1 MKLVFATHNPG
12 KLQEVRELLAPD
24 YEVIGLSEL
33 GDHEDIEE
41 TALTLEG
48 NAWIKART
56 VWQKHGLSCFSDDT
70 GLEIEALDGAPGVF
84 SARFAGPNKDPQA
97 NMDKVLDELKG
108 QGNRKA
114 RFRTAV
120 ALVLNGE
127 EFLFEGT
134 VNGEITTV
142 QSGAKGFGYDPI
154 FSPNGYDTTFAEM
167 DGSTKNAISHRGL
180 AIKKLVAFLKAH

>member
-84 SARFAGPNKDPQA
+84 SARFAGPEKDPQA

-154 FSPNGYDTTFAEM
+154 FSPNGYNSTFAEM
-167 DGSTKNAISHRGL
+167 DAPTKNAISHRGL

>member
-84 SARFAGPNKDPQA
+84 SARFAGPDKDPQA

-108 QGNRKA
+108 QRNRKA

-154 FSPNGYDTTFAEM
+154 FSPNGYNTTFAEM
-167 DGSTKNAISHRGL
+167 DATTKNAISHRGL
-180 AIKKLVAFLKAH
+180 AIKKLVVFLKAH

>member
-84 SARFAGPNKDPQA
+84 SARFAGPDKDPQA

-108 QGNRKA
+108 QRNRKA

-120 ALVLNGE
+120 AMVLNGE

-154 FSPNGYDTTFAEM
+154 FSPNGYNSTFAEM
-167 DGSTKNAISHRGL
+167 DAPTKNAISHRGL
-180 AIKKLVAFLKAH
+180 AIKKLVAFLKTD

>member
-84 SARFAGPNKDPQA
+84 SARFAGPDKDPQA
-97 NMDKVLDELKG
+97 NMHKVLDKLKG

-154 FSPNGYDTTFAEM
+154 FSPNGYNSTFAEM
-167 DGSTKNAISHRGL
+167 DAPTKNAISHRGL

>member
-84 SARFAGPNKDPQA
+84 SARFAGPDKDPQA

-167 DGSTKNAISHRGL
+167 DGPTKNAISHRGL
-180 AIKKLVAFLKAH
+180 AIKRLVAFLKAH

>member
-84 SARFAGPNKDPQA
+84 SARFAGPEKDPQA

-108 QGNRKA
+108 QGNRNA

-167 DGSTKNAISHRGL
+167 DGPTKNAISHRGL

>member
-84 SARFAGPNKDPQA
+84 SARFAGPDKDPQA

-108 QGNRKA
+108 QRNRKA

-154 FSPNGYDTTFAEM
+154 FSPNGYNSTFAEM
-167 DGSTKNAISHRGL
+167 DAQTKNAISHRGL
-180 AIKKLVAFLKAH
+180 AIKKLVAFLKTD

>member
-84 SARFAGPNKDPQA
+84 SARFAGPDKDPQA

-114 RFRTAV
+114 WFRTAV

-127 EFLFEGT
+127 EFLFEGI

-167 DGSTKNAISHRGL
+167 DGPTKNAISHRGL

>member
-84 SARFAGPNKDPQA
+84 SARFAGPDKDPQA

-108 QGNRKA
+108 QRNRKA
-114 RFRTAV
+114 RFRTAA

-154 FSPNGYDTTFAEM
+154 FSPNGYNSTFAEM
-167 DGSTKNAISHRGL
+167 DAPTKNAISHRGL
-180 AIKKLVAFLKAH
+180 AIKKLVAFLKTD

>member
-84 SARFAGPNKDPQA
+84 SARFAGPEKDPQA

-167 DGSTKNAISHRGL
+167 DGPTKNAISHRGL
-180 AIKKLVAFLKAH
+180 AIKTLVAFLKAN

>member
-84 SARFAGPNKDPQA
+84 SARFAGPDKDPQA

-108 QGNRKA
+108 QRNRKA

-154 FSPNGYDTTFAEM
+154 FSPNGYNSTFAEM
-167 DGSTKNAISHRGL
+167 DAPTKNAISHRGL

>member
-56 VWQKHGLSCFSDDT
+56 IWQKHGLSCFSDDT

-84 SARFAGPNKDPQA
+84 SARFAGPDKDPQA

-167 DGSTKNAISHRGL
+167 DGPTKNAISHRGL

>member
-84 SARFAGPNKDPQA
+84 SARFAGPDKDPQA

-167 DGSTKNAISHRGL
+167 DGPTKNAISHRGL

>member
-12 KLQEVRELLAPD
+12 KLQEVRELLVPD

-41 TALTLEG
+41 AALTLEG

-84 SARFAGPNKDPQA
+84 SARFAGPDKDPQA

-108 QGNRKA
+108 QRNRKA

-154 FSPNGYDTTFAEM
+154 FSPNGYNTTFAEM
-167 DGSTKNAISHRGL
+167 DATAKNAISHRGL

>member
-84 SARFAGPNKDPQA
+84 SARFAGPDKDPQA

-167 DGSTKNAISHRGL
+167 DGPTKNAISHRGL
-180 AIKKLVAFLKAH
+180 AIKKLVAFLKTD

>member
-84 SARFAGPNKDPQA
+84 SARFAGPDKDPQA

-108 QGNRKA
+108 QRNRKA

-154 FSPNGYDTTFAEM
+154 FSPNGYNSTFAEM
-167 DGSTKNAISHRGL
+167 DAPTKNAISHRGL
-180 AIKKLVAFLKAH
+180 AIKKLVAFLKTD

>member
-24 YEVIGLSEL
+24 YEVIGLSDL
-33 GDHEDIEE
+33 GDHEEIEE

-70 GLEIEALDGAPGVF
+70 GLEIEALDGAPGVY
-84 SARFAGPNKDPQA
+84 SARYAGPRKDPQA
-97 NMDKVLDELKG
+97 NMDKVLRELKDKK
-108 QGNRKA
+108 NRNA
-114 RFRTAV
+114 RFRTSV

-127 EFLFEGT
+127 EFIFEGI
-134 VNGEITTV
+134 VNGEITAV
-142 QSGAKGFGYDPI
+142 RSGAKGFGYDPI
-154 FSPNGYDTTFAEM
+154 FSPNGYDGTFAEM
-167 DGSTKNAISHRGL
+167 DASTKNTISHRGL
-180 AIKKLVAFLKAH
+180 AIKKLVAFLKAR

>member
-12 KLQEVRELLAPD
+12 KLQ
-24 YEVIGLSEL
+24 EVIGLSEL

-84 SARFAGPNKDPQA
+84 SARFAGPDKDPQA

-167 DGSTKNAISHRGL
+167 DGPTKNAISHRGL

>member
-24 YEVIGLSEL
+24 YEVIGLDEL
-33 GDHEDIEE
+33 GDHDEIEE
-41 TALTLEG
+41 TAMTLEG

-70 GLEIEALDGAPGVF
+70 GLEIAALDNAPGVF
-84 SARFAGPNKDPQA
+84 SARYAGPSKDADA
-97 NMDKVLDELKG
+97 NMDKVLLKLEG
-108 QGNRKA
+108 KSNRKA

-120 ALVLNGE
+120 ALVFNGNE
-127 EFLFEGT
+127 HLFEGT
-134 VNGEITTV
+134 VNGDISTSR
-142 QSGAKGFGYDPI
+142 SGSKGFGYDPI
-154 FSPNGYDTTFAEM
+154 FTPSGYTESFAEM
-167 DGSTKNAISHRGL
+167 DAKTKNEISHRAL

>member
-24 YEVIGLSEL
+24 YEVIGLFEL

-84 SARFAGPNKDPQA
+84 SARFAGPDKDPQA
-97 NMDKVLDELKG
+97 NMDKVLDELKV

-167 DGSTKNAISHRGL
+167 DGPTKNAISHRGL

>member
-84 SARFAGPNKDPQA
+84 SARFAGPDKDPQA

-108 QGNRKA
+108 QRNRKA

-154 FSPNGYDTTFAEM
+154 FSPNGYNSTFAEM
-167 DGSTKNAISHRGL
+167 DAPTKNAISHRGV
-180 AIKKLVAFLKAH
+180 AIKKLVAFLKTD

>member
-84 SARFAGPNKDPQA
+84 SARFAGPDKDPQA

-114 RFRTAV
+114 RFKTAV

-167 DGSTKNAISHRGL
+167 DGPTKNAISHRGL

>member
-33 GDHEDIEE
+33 GDHEDIDE

-84 SARFAGPNKDPQA
+84 SARFAGPDKDPQA

-108 QGNRKA
+108 QRNRKA

-154 FSPNGYDTTFAEM
+154 FSPNGYNSTFAEM
-167 DGSTKNAISHRGL
+167 DAPTKNAISHRGL
-180 AIKKLVAFLKAH
+180 AIKKLVAFLKTD

>member
-12 KLQEVRELLAPD
+12 KLQEVRELLAPH
-24 YEVIGLSEL
+24 YEVIGLTDL
-33 GDHEDIEE
+33 GDHEEIEE

-84 SARFAGPNKDPQA
+84 SARFSGPEKDPQA
-97 NMDKVLDELKG
+97 NRDKVLDELKG

-154 FSPNGYDTTFAEM
+154 FSPNGYDTTFADM
-167 DGSTKNAISHRGL
+167 DGPTKNAISHRGL
-180 AIKKLVAFLKAH
+180 AIKKLVAFLKAN

>member
-70 GLEIEALDGAPGVF
+70 GLEIEVLDGAPGVF
-84 SARFAGPNKDPQA
+84 SARFAGPDKDPQA

-108 QGNRKA
+108 QRNRKA

-120 ALVLNGE
+120 ALVLNDE

-154 FSPNGYDTTFAEM
+154 FSPNGYDSTFAEM
-167 DGSTKNAISHRGL
+167 DAPTKNAISHRGL
-180 AIKKLVAFLKAH
+180 AIKKLVAFLKTD

>member
-84 SARFAGPNKDPQA
+84 SARFAGPDKDPQA

-108 QGNRKA
+108 ERNRKA

-154 FSPNGYDTTFAEM
+154 FSPNGYNSTFAEM
-167 DGSTKNAISHRGL
+167 DAPTKNAISHRGL
-180 AIKKLVAFLKAH
+180 AIKKLVAFLKTD

>member
-84 SARFAGPNKDPQA
+84 SARFAGPDKDPQA

-108 QGNRKA
+108 QRNRKA

-154 FSPNGYDTTFAEM
+154 FSPNVYNSTFAEM
-167 DGSTKNAISHRGL
+167 DAQTKNAISHRGL
-180 AIKKLVAFLKAH
+180 AIKKLVAFLKTD

>member
-24 YEVIGLSEL
+24 YEVIGLDEL
-33 GDHEDIEE
+33 GDHDEIEE
-41 TALTLEG
+41 TAMTLDG

-70 GLEIEALDGAPGVF
+70 GLEIAALDNAPGVF
-84 SARFAGPNKDPQA
+84 SARYAGPSKDADA
-97 NMDKVLDELKG
+97 NMDKVLLKLEG
-108 QGNRKA
+108 KSNRKA

-120 ALVLNGE
+120 ALVFNGNE
-127 EFLFEGT
+127 HLFEGT
-134 VNGEITTV
+134 VNGEISTSR
-142 QSGAKGFGYDPI
+142 SGSKGFGYDPI
-154 FSPNGYDTTFAEM
+154 FTPHGYTESFAEM
-167 DGSTKNAISHRGL
+167 DAKTKNEISHRGL

>member
-84 SARFAGPNKDPQA
+84 SARFAGPDKDPQA

-108 QGNRKA
+108 QRNRKA

-120 ALVLNGE
+120 AMVLNGE

-154 FSPNGYDTTFAEM
+154 FSPNGYNSTFAEM
-167 DGSTKNAISHRGL
+167 DAQTKNAISHRGL
-180 AIKKLVAFLKAH
+180 AIKKLVAFLKTD

>member
-84 SARFAGPNKDPQA
+84 SARFAGPDKDPQA

-167 DGSTKNAISHRGL
+167 DAPTKNAISHRGL